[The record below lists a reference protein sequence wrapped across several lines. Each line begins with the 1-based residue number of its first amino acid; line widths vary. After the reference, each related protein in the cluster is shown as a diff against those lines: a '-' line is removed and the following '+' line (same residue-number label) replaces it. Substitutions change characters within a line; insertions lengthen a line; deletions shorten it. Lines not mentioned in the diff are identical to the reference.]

1 MTVID
6 SLKFDAQG
14 LIPVITQDAE
24 TGEVLMFAWM
34 NREAVQRTLETG
46 KATYWSRSRGKF
58 WVKGE
63 SSGHTQQVQGLYVD
77 CDQDVLLMKVTQMG
91 AACHDGYRS
100 CFYREIPQGNGPL
113 KTIAERL
120 VDPAE
125 VYKS

>member
-77 CDQDVLLMKVTQMG
+77 CDQDVLLMKVTQVG

-100 CFYREIPQGNGPL
+100 CFYREIPREDGPL

>member
-1 MTVID
+1 MTAID

-46 KATYWSRSRGKF
+46 RATYWSRSRGKF

-77 CDQDVLLMKVTQMG
+77 CDRDVLLMKVTQVG

-100 CFYREIPQGNGPL
+100 CFYREL
-113 KTIAERL
+113 KKDSEELTVIAERL
-120 VDPAE
+120 VDPAD